1 MQTVLIIIAFL
12 MGTGF
17 VSPCGASEW
26 VNYGVDATGTMQ
38 FDRDSIRWSS
48 EDIVK
53 VWTRLVHS
61 DEGKKRYISN
71 LHTDRLSKY
80 KYDELQNTN
89 TLVEINCRAK
99 KAKLLAMED
108 YDTKGA
114 TLYSG
119 DVPPNLRSKWYNIE
133 PGSVADELRGI
144 VCTPSNVAKAGQS
157 TTTSSEGGKETTELE
172 PSGSS
177 SGETKR
183 ETWTRIYD
191 YPGQQEEQ
199 CLWNLPETSS
209 RFHVFPRI

>member
-1 MQTVLIIIAFL
+1 MTFL
-12 MGTGF
+12 MGTIV

-38 FDRDSIRWSS
+38 FHRDSMRWSS

-61 DEGKKRYISN
+61 DEGKKRYISS

-80 KYDELQNTN
+80 TYDELQNTD
-89 TLVEINCRAK
+89 TLIEINCRIK
-99 KAKLLAMED
+99 KAKLLLTED

-114 TLYSG
+114 PLYSG
-119 DVPPNLRSKWYNIE
+119 DVPPNLRFQWYNIV

-144 VCTPSNVAKAGQS
+144 VCIPSNVAKAGQS
-157 TTTSSEGGKETTELE
+157 TTTSSEGGKETTASE

-177 SGETKR
+177 SSESKR
-183 ETWTRIYD
+183 ETWIRVYD
-191 YPGQQEEQ
+191 
-199 CLWNLPETSS
+199 
-209 RFHVFPRI
+209 